1 MYLPLR
7 TLSLNEG
14 VGARVERDLCS
25 RPRDPAIGYRDRQPV
40 IACPFLPAVSTDS
53 FSEHNDPASDY
64 QIDQGGTERGS
75 SEMHPYL
82 ISTAHLWFVLSDN

>member
-1 MYLPLR
+1 MFRYAVLR
-7 TLSLNEG
+7 KLS
-14 VGARVERDLCS
+14 
-25 RPRDPAIGYRDRQPV
+25 PV
-40 IACPFLPAVSTDS
+40 LFPAVSTDS

-64 QIDQGGTERGS
+64 QIDQGSTKRGS